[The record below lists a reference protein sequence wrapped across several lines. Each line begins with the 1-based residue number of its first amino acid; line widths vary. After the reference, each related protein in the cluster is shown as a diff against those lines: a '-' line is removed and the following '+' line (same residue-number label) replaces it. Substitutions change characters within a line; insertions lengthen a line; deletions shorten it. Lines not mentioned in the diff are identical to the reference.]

1 MKRIGYCILLIVLTV
16 PMLTSCMGLR
26 QINELAMVAA
36 VGLDLGDKPGT
47 IRLSAQIIRPAD
59 ARGQTGAP
67 SGGTGE
73 PIYSISTEGTSIFD
87 AIRNMGQISSRRV
100 YWAHN
105 FLIVMSEQY
114 ARKGIDD
121 MVDFFTRN
129 HELRMNTWVAVSADK
144 PDEVISTVTGLEV
157 VPGEAV
163 DRLFRDHR
171 IPGRAPG
178 TNMMSLEES
187 HLSSST
193 QSVIARVS
201 LQPRG
206 VSNKKP
212 GEHGSIQQVE
222 LKGAAAFKNSK
233 MVGWLTADDARG
245 VLFFLERL
253 NKGIEVISCPDSNAN
268 TITLEFNSAKLKVTP
283 SYAQGRPKFTV
294 RLTTSADIVEN
305 GCKQSAEHLRKDAGE
320 GLDQELT
327 EILKGVIDKAQ
338 HKYHSD
344 FLKLGDVFRNKYPAE
359 WKKIDGSWD
368 DVFSEAEITVEV
380 QTTVKS
386 GVVKATKEG
395 IK

>member
-1 MKRIGYCILLIVLTV
+1 MKRIGYCILLIVLIV

-47 IRLSAQIIRPAD
+47 VRLSAQIIRPAD

-222 LKGAAAFKNSK
+222 LKGAAAFKDSK

-245 VLFFLERL
+245 VLFFSKGCIKELRL
-253 NKGIEVISCPDSNAN
+253 
-268 TITLEFNSAKLKVTP
+268 F
-283 SYAQGRPKFTV
+283 
-294 RLTTSADIVEN
+294 
-305 GCKQSAEHLRKDAGE
+305 
-320 GLDQELT
+320 
-327 EILKGVIDKAQ
+327 
-338 HKYHSD
+338 
-344 FLKLGDVFRNKYPAE
+344 PAL
-359 WKKIDGSWD
+359 I
-368 DVFSEAEITVEV
+368 
-380 QTTVKS
+380 QTRT
-386 GVVKATKEG
+386 
-395 IK
+395 